1 MFPLNFTWG
10 KPLRDKKIKTVL
22 NAFIKIVSESNCKPN
37 KLWVDQAKEFFNK
50 LIQEWLENNDIL
62 MYSAHNKGKSVIGK
76 RFLKTLKAKIYK
88 KLTANFSKS
97 YLSYLNKLIDQY
109 NNTFHHYINKKA
121 INADYFALNKKIERI
136 LKPLNLK
143 LKIESKF
150 LSIRIILVKVTLEIG
165 QEKYLLLI
173 LF

>member
-1 MFPLNFTWG
+1 MHGVNLWEI
-10 KPLRDKKIKTVL
+10 KKGKTVL
-22 NAFIKIVSESNCKPN
+22 NAFVKIVSESNCRPN

-109 NNTFHHYINKKA
+109 NNTFHHYIIILIKKLLML
-121 INADYFALNKKIERI
+121 IILLWLKKLRRI

-143 LKIESKF
+143 LKIESKL
-150 LSIRIILVKVTLEIG
+150 LSIRIILVKVTL
-165 QEKYLLLI
+165 
-173 LF
+173 

>member
-1 MFPLNFTWG
+1 MFPLNIAWG
-10 KPLRDKKIKTVL
+10 KPLRDKKGKTVL
-22 NAFIKIVSESNCKPN
+22 NAFVKIVSESNCKPN

-50 LIQEWLENNDIL
+50 LIQEWLENNYIL
-62 MYSAHNKGKSVIGK
+62 TYSAHNKGKSVIGE

-121 INADYFALNKKIERI
+121 INADYFALTKKIETNT
-136 LKPLNLK
+136 KAP
-143 LKIESKF
+143 KF
-150 LSIRIILVKVTLEIG
+150 KVKDRVQIT
-165 QEKYLLLI
+165 KY
-173 LF
+173 